1 MYTKKNVRG
10 LELDQYKK
18 SLKLNDE
25 QREVLIGT
33 LLGDA
38 SMSLRKGKPH
48 YSVKFEQKAERQVYI
63 NHLYDIFEPY
73 VGAPPAP
80 RFIQNNNS
88 ISGENFENKIIKSYW
103 FRTYEHKSLIFY
115 YNFFY
120 KIKDGKKVK
129 VVPKTIHKFLTA
141 RALAYWF
148 MDDGTFNWN
157 GNTKSYLFSTQ
168 GFQKFECQRLCEA
181 LKVNFQISASVHK
194 DKDNWRIYILAKSS
208 NLFMD
213 LIRPYV
219 HSNFYSKL

>member
-1 MYTKKNVRG
+1 MYTKKNLRG
-10 LELDQYKK
+10 LQLDHYKN

-38 SMSLRKGKPH
+38 SMSFRKGKPH

-63 NHLYDIFEPY
+63 NHLYEIFEPY
-73 VGAPPAP
+73 VGAPPVP
-80 RFIQNNNS
+80 RFIK
-88 ISGENFENKIIKSYW
+88 GEECDNKIKSYW

-157 GNTKSYLFSTQ
+157 GTTKSYLFCTQ
-168 GFQKFECQRLCEA
+168 GFQQFECQRLCEA
-181 LKVNFQISASVHK
+181 LKGNFQISASVHK
-194 DKDNWRIYILAKSS
+194 DKDKWRIYILATSS
-208 NLFMD
+208 NLFRD

-219 HSNFYSKL
+219 HSEFYYKL